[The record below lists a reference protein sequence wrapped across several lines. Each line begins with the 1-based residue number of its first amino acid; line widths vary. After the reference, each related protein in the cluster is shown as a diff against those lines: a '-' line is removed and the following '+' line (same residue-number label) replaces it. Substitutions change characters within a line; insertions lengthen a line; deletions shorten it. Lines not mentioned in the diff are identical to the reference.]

1 MEARY
6 PLCQAMCDTG
16 RQLIKNKHYASRDI
30 QQRINS
36 LQDMW
41 KKLKD
46 LAQKRHTRLDDAAES
61 HQVCTFWLRV
71 DRSVLGVF

>member
-6 PLCQAMCDTG
+6 PLCLNMCDTG
-16 RQLIKNKHYASRDI
+16 RQLITNKHYASRDI

-36 LQDMW
+36 LQEMW

-46 LAQKRHTRLDDAAES
+46 LTQKRRTRLEDAAES
-61 HQVCTFWLRV
+61 HQVFCITYE
-71 DRSVLGVF
+71 